1 MNTEAILKDIAR
13 SKGPGKYQ
21 TTNYYD
27 KSASYSYNP
36 GNNGYTSGINPMNV
50 SDDTFLRN
58 IHIKNNKTIKGNTNY
73 MQQTTSNVK
82 NYEGNII
89 NITRESKSCND
100 VFQKDYFKM
109 GFRTN
114 EAVVDAQKH
123 INFDTRLG
131 IDSRHV
137 RR

>member
-1 MNTEAILKDIAR
+1 MNTDAILKDIAR

-21 TTNYYD
+21 TTNYYNT
-27 KSASYSYNP
+27 SVGYSYNP
-36 GNNGYTSGINPMNV
+36 GNNGYTSGINPSNV

-58 IHIKNNKTIKGNTNY
+58 INIKNNKTINGNTNY
-73 MQQTTSNVK
+73 MQQQTAK
-82 NYEGNII
+82 AQNYEGNLV
-89 NITRESKSCND
+89 NITRDSKSCNN
-100 VFQKDYFKM
+100 VFEKDYFNM

-131 IDSRHV
+131 IDSRHT